1 MAGTLERLK
10 RGNRRGAQEQN
21 WQRVLHSLEREMP
34 EELRGQL
41 EQIQALRGQIG
52 QVRCERDT
60 GDKEGRDLQA
70 GIRGQDLSQEIA
82 EIQNKIKVGAG
93 E

>member
-34 EELRGQL
+34 DELRGQL
-41 EQIQALRGQIG
+41 ELIQSLRGQIG
-52 QVRCERDT
+52 QVRSEREA
-60 GDKEGRDLQA
+60 GEGEGRALQA
-70 GIRGQDLSQEIA
+70 DIRGQDLSQEIA
-82 EIQNKIKVGAG
+82 DIQGKIKV
-93 E
+93 